1 MGFYTEDVFVPLGM
15 YGPVA
20 TLTSSTLRLE
30 ELYTCNYV
38 HISDEDNS
46 NPTKLTFNIF
56 LSSVKLITS
65 IPTLIQR
72 MINTVKKSY
81 LKN

>member
-20 TLTSSTLRLE
+20 TLTSSTLTLE

-38 HISDEDNS
+38 HISDEENS
-46 NPTKLTFNIF
+46 NPTKLTLNVFS
-56 LSSVKLITS
+56 SSVKLISS
-65 IPTLIQR
+65 IPTLMQR
-72 MINTVKKSY
+72 MINTVKTSY
-81 LKN
+81 LTN